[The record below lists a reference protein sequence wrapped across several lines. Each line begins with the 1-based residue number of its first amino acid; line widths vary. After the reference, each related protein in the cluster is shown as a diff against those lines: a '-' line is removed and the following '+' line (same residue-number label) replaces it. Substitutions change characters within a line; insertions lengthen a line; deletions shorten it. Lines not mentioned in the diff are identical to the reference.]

1 MIISVGES
9 YVYNFVIFNNFY
21 YVVRFIICSC
31 VCMKN
36 VMFVFWSCEF
46 VRVYIVFMFGV
57 GFNYI
62 IDQSFMFGDVFDWN
76 IFGYV

>member
-9 YVYNFVIFNNFY
+9 YVYKFVIFNNFY
-21 YVVRFIICSC
+21 YVVRFIKCSC

-46 VRVYIVFMFGV
+46 VRFNIIFIFGV
-57 GFNYI
+57 GFNLI
-62 IDQSFMFGDVFDWN
+62 IDKCFVFRKGFYCN
-76 IFGYV
+76 VF